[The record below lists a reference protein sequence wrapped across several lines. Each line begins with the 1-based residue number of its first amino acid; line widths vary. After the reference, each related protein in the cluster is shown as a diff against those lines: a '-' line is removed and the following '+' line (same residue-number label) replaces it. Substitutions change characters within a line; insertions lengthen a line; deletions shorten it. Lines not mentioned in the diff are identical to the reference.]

1 MSAHNDARGG
11 PMSDTVTGME
21 KKKNIIAR
29 FFGIREIGALIPLV
43 IIFVIA
49 ALSNR
54 AFISLPNL
62 LNMLRA
68 ASYLFI
74 VAVGMTFVLC
84 GRGLDLSVGSQ
95 VGLSGI
101 LLGMLMVWWHVPVWA
116 SILITLLAGVAA
128 GAFNGFLITILRIP
142 PFIAT
147 LATFYSYRG
156 ILQGITKA
164 APIGPMPQGFKVLG
178 QGSFLGITYVI
189 WFILVLLLAATFVL
203 RKTKY
208 GRYTLAMGG
217 NVESTRLAGIN
228 TNRLTFS
235 LYVLIGVLAVVTS
248 IFFNSRFP
256 SVQPTTGTGMEL
268 QAIAACI
275 IGGVSLFGGSGS
287 ILGTLIGCL
296 FLTVLENGMIMAHIS
311 GYWQQA
317 VLGLIIIVAIVID
330 LVRKGELRRKS

>member
-1 MSAHNDARGG
+1 
-11 PMSDTVTGME
+11 MSDAAVVR
-21 KKKNIIAR
+21 KKGLIRR
-29 FFGIREIGALIPLV
+29 FFGIREIGAVIPLV
-43 IIFVIA
+43 IIFA
-49 ALSNR
+49 AAAISNP

-68 ASYLFI
+68 ASYLSI
-74 VAVGMTFVLC
+74 VGIGMTFILC
-84 GRGLDLSVGSQ
+84 GQGLDLSVGSQ

-101 LLGMLMVWWHVPVWA
+101 MLGVLMVWWHVPIWA
-116 SILITLLAGVAA
+116 AILVTLAVSVIAGSLNGLMITA
-128 GAFNGFLITILRIP
+128 LRIP

-156 ILQGITKA
+156 ILAGITKA
-164 APIGPMPQGFKVLG
+164 APIGPMPQAFKAFG
-178 QGSFLGITYVI
+178 QSTFLGVATVI
-189 WFILVLLLAATFVL
+189 WFTALLAVVATFVL

-217 NVESTRLAGIN
+217 NIESTRLAGVN
-228 TNRLTFS
+228 TRRLTFS
-235 LYVLIGVLAVVTS
+235 LYVVSGVLACVTG
-248 IFFNSRFP
+248 IFFNSRFA
-256 SVQPTTGTGMEL
+256 SVQTSTGTGMEL

-311 GYWQQA
+311 GYWQQS
-317 VLGLIIIVAIVID
+317 VVGLIIIIAIVID
-330 LVRKGELRRKS
+330 LIRKGDLFKKE

>member
-1 MSAHNDARGG
+1 
-11 PMSDTVTGME
+11 MSDATMG
-21 KKKNIIAR
+21 KKAIIRR

-43 IIFVIA
+43 IIFA
-49 ALSNR
+49 AASLSNA

-62 LNMLRA
+62 LNMIRA
-68 ASYLFI
+68 TSYLFI
-74 VAVGMTFVLC
+74 VGVGMTFVLC

-101 LLGMLMVWWHVPVWA
+101 VLGMLMVWWHVPVWI
-116 SILITLLAGVAA
+116 SIIIALLVGAAA
-128 GAFNGFLITILRIP
+128 GAVNGFLITVLRIP

-156 ILQGITKA
+156 ILMGITKGMS
-164 APIGPMPQGFKVLG
+164 IGPMPQSFKILG
-178 QGSFLGITYVI
+178 QGDFLGIAYVI
-189 WFILVLLLAATFVL
+189 WFIIVLLLLATFVL
-203 RKTKY
+203 RKMKY

-228 TNRLTFS
+228 TQRLTLS
-235 LYVLIGVLAVVTS
+235 LYAVTGVLACLAG
-248 IFFNSRFP
+248 IFFSSRFS
-256 SVQPTTGTGMEL
+256 SVQPSTGTGMEL

-287 ILGTLIGCL
+287 ILGTLIGCV

-317 VLGLIIIVAIVID
+317 VVGLIIIVAIVID
-330 LVRKGELRRKS
+330 LLRKGDLLSKA